1 MGGKEDSEYKDNSQL
16 SFDNFT
22 NSKSPENSAT
32 WEIDKNDPTKIII
45 TIDRTKNTYDNGRVI
60 NDGKEQYTFKFQEND
75 NDYTLTCENVAIL
88 VPEESHQTT
97 PRITTY
103 TQDGALKRQGHIYN
117 LKKQVKK
124 DSEFRI
130 TLKSDHTGTTGNA
143 NSNSAKEITWKMY
156 GNNPNT
162 IEYGQVNSPGN
173 ENHLTYIPD
182 ENILV
187 NGKSDKDYKTYYEK
201 E

>member
-1 MGGKEDSEYKDNSQL
+1 MESNS
-16 SFDNFT
+16 
-22 NSKSPENSAT
+22 
-32 WEIDKNDPTKIII
+32 
-45 TIDRTKNTYDNGRVI
+45 
-60 NDGKEQYTFKFQEND
+60 
-75 NDYTLTCENVAIL
+75 
-88 VPEESHQTT
+88 
-97 PRITTY
+97 
-103 TQDGALKRQGHIYN
+103 
-117 LKKQVKK
+117 
-124 DSEFRI
+124 
-130 TLKSDHTGTTGNA
+130 

>member
-16 SFDNFT
+16 SFDGFT

-75 NDYTLTCENVAIL
+75 NDYTLTCENVTIL

-103 TQDGALKRQGHIYN
+103 TQGGALKRQGHIYN
-117 LKKQVKK
+117 HKKQVKK
-124 DSEFRI
+124 DSE
-130 TLKSDHTGTTGNA
+130 
-143 NSNSAKEITWKMY
+143 
-156 GNNPNT
+156 
-162 IEYGQVNSPGN
+162 
-173 ENHLTYIPD
+173 
-182 ENILV
+182 
-187 NGKSDKDYKTYYEK
+187 
-201 E
+201 